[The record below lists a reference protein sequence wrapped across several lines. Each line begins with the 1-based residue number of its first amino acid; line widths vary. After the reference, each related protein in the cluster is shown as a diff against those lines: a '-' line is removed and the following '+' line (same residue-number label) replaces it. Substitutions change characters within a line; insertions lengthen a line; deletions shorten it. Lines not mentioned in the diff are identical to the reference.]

1 MASAVAVF
9 NGPDVV
15 GTVEFIQRK
24 STVLVNAAFTKL
36 PSGQHGFHIHRAG
49 DLRGEGCKGAC
60 DHWHKGPST
69 NHGGPPSTKGQRHT
83 GDLGN
88 ITLSNGP
95 YTFQLKNVQVDEL
108 YGRSVI
114 VHADPD
120 DYGKG
125 GHEDSLTTGHSGAR
139 IGCAIIGRVSCQQ
152 PVAQKTRKT
161 QQKLN
166 PFDGNWNMQA
176 NFTT

>member
-24 STVLVNAAFTKL
+24 STVLVNAVFTML
-36 PSGQHGFHIHRAG
+36 PPGLHGFHIHRAG

-60 DHWHKGPST
+60 DHWHKGT
-69 NHGGPPSTKGQRHT
+69 TTTHGGPPGSRGARHT

-88 ITLSNGP
+88 IQLSDNS
-95 YTFQLKNVQVDEL
+95 YTFQLKNVHVNEL
-108 YGRSVI
+108 YGRSLI

-125 GHEDSLTTGHSGAR
+125 GHEDSHTTGHSGAR
-139 IGCAIIGRVSCQQ
+139 IGCAIIGRCGGCETN
-152 PVAQKTRKT
+152 KTRKT
-161 QQKLN
+161 KN
-166 PFDGNWNMQA
+166 
-176 NFTT
+176 

>member
-1 MASAVAVF
+1 MQAVAVF
-9 NGPDVV
+9 SGPDVV

-24 STVLVNAAFTKL
+24 STVLVNAAFTTL
-36 PSGQHGFHIHRAG
+36 PPGQHGFHIHRAG

-60 DHWHKGPST
+60 DHWHKGPNT
-69 NHGGPPSTKGQRHT
+69 NHGGPPGTRGQRHT

-88 ITLSNGP
+88 ISLSESP
-95 YTFQLKNVQVDEL
+95 YTFQLKNVHVEDL

-125 GHEDSLTTGHSGAR
+125 GHEDSHTTGHSGAR
-139 IGCAIIGRVSCQQ
+139 IGCAIIGRVRCPS
-152 PVAQKTRKT
+152 PQKTRK
-161 QQKLN
+161 QK
-166 PFDGNWNMQA
+166 QA
-176 NFTT
+176 KN

>member
-1 MASAVAVF
+1 MQAVAVF
-9 NGPDVV
+9 SGPDVV

-24 STVLVNAAFTKL
+24 STVLVNAAFTSL
-36 PSGQHGFHIHRAG
+36 PPGQHGFHIHRAG

-60 DHWHKGPST
+60 DHWHKGPNT
-69 NHGGPPSTKGQRHT
+69 NHGGPPGTRGQRHT

-88 ITLSNGP
+88 ISLSESP
-95 YTFQLKNVQVDEL
+95 YTFQLKNVDVVDL

-125 GHEDSLTTGHSGAR
+125 GHEDSHTTGHSGAR
-139 IGCAIIGRVSCQQ
+139 IGCAIIGRVSC
-152 PVAQKTRKT
+152 PSPQKTRK
-161 QQKLN
+161 QK
-166 PFDGNWNMQA
+166 QA
-176 NFTT
+176 KN